1 MYRRRVMFTRIA
13 YAIFSFLYQIII
25 IPYYKARGLEAA
37 AECRA

>member
-1 MYRRRVMFTRIA
+1 MFTRIA
-13 YAIFSFLYQIII
+13 YVIFSFLYQIII